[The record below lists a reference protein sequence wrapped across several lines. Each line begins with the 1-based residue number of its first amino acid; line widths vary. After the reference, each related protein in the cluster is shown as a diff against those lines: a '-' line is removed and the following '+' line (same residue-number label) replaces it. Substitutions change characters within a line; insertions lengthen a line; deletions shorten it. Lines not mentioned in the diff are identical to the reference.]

1 MVFCLKWSKKII
13 KSERYGKMWE
23 RHEKNNNK
31 NNGITRENDTNNN
44 RIMMHFRNHGV
55 IMTAK

>member
-1 MVFCLKWSKKII
+1 MEKCRKN
-13 KSERYGKMWE
+13 M
-23 RHEKNNNK
+23 EKNNNK

-44 RIMMHFRNHGV
+44 RIMMHFRNYGV